1 MEAKRYMSLVFRG
14 IVEEYDN
21 AGVRPSVFMDGN
33 GSLHVY
39 LGDSII
45 PDEEENCGSE
55 TDFSYQVN
63 GGQFVETI
71 CTPKSI
77 ETLRTK
83 TVMEEDW
90 SE

>member
-45 PDEEENCGSE
+45 PDEEENYGSE

-77 ETLRTK
+77 ETLRNK

>member
-21 AGVRPSVFMDGN
+21 AGVRPSVFMEGD
-33 GSLHVY
+33 GSLHIY
-39 LGDSII
+39 LCDCII
-45 PDEEENCGSE
+45 PDEEENYGSE
-55 TDFSYQVN
+55 VDYSYQVN
-63 GGQFVETI
+63 GGQFVETV

-77 ETLRTK
+77 EPIRTK